1 VLLTSS
7 THLNMASLDE
17 TETRALIVEALG
29 GGRVATKRLVAI
41 LRPEIAAEI
50 GHRLAR
56 VAPTHGRSPTQERD
70 DLVQQVFVSLWDK
83 GGELLRRWDPA
94 RGRSLP
100 SYVRLIARSRA
111 LDVLRSPT
119 RSPWQIQP
127 MTDDELDGD
136 AEPHVAG
143 QAKVMQA
150 REQLEKVQR
159 LLESRFSARD
169 WQLFFGLLVEDRTP
183 KDVAEELDMT
193 TAAVYQ
199 WRSRF
204 GRGTLQEI
212 ALALR
217 EDSSPNP
224 RGTDPEGTQQASPPP
239 HDRVRER
246 PSGA

>member
-1 VLLTSS
+1 
-7 THLNMASLDE
+7 MLDD
-17 TETRALIVEALG
+17 TETRALIAEALG
-29 GGRVATKRLVAI
+29 GGRVATKRLVGL

-70 DLVQQVFVSLWDK
+70 DLVQQVFVALWDK
-83 GGELLRRWDPA
+83 DGELLRRWDPT

-119 RSPWQIQP
+119 RSPWQMQP
-127 MTDDELDGD
+127 VTDDELDAD
-136 AEPHVAG
+136 ADPHVAG
-143 QAKVMQA
+143 QAKVVQA
-150 REQLEKVQR
+150 REQLERVQQ
-159 LLESRFSARD
+159 LLEARFSARD
-169 WQLFFGLLVEDRTP
+169 WQLFFGLLVEERSP
-183 KDVAEELDMT
+183 KDIAEELAMT

-212 ALALR
+212 AAALR
-217 EDSSPNP
+217 EDGSGPNP
-224 RGTDPEGTQQASPPP
+224 RGDDPGGGGDALPAAHAP
-239 HDRVRER
+239 VRER
-246 PSGA
+246 RSGA